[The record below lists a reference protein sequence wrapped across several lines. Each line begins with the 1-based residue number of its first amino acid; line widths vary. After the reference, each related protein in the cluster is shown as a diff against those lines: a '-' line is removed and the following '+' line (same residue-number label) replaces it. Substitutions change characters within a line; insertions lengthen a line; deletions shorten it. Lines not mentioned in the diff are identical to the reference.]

1 MLKYLCTM
9 AISKSPQQIL
19 NGQGKLVGIN
29 AERPAAIAARS
40 AYWDWMGTIPSW
52 KPPPLK
58 DTVGLG
64 IVTCNREDFL
74 KKVLDSIPRHK
85 IDYIVL
91 INDGDSA
98 DFKDKSDHGPRR
110 FVYSKNGLCGNYFY
124 TGGNRGVGFAKNWA
138 FTELLKT
145 GHSQE
150 LQNWPGDKQGV
161 DHMFIME
168 DDIIIKDENVFE
180 KYIEVSKKTGLKHLM
195 YGYHGPA
202 NKRNGKP
209 SPRKIVDYGDGVSIA
224 LNRHCVGAF
233 TYYHRSCFEKVGLFD
248 NRYINAFEHVD
259 HSYMLAKEKMST
271 PYWWW
276 ADVANSYDYLDE
288 LACSEDN
295 STIRGRP
302 DWEKNIWEAVE
313 IFLDKHGYKPAYDK
327 PVPDLLFEDVCKIL
341 KGIKNNV

>member
-1 MLKYLCTM
+1 M

-58 DTVGLG
+58 DNVGLG

-85 IDYIVL
+85 IHYLVL

-98 DFKDKSDHGPRR
+98 DFKDKSDNGPRR

-150 LQNWPGDKQGV
+150 LAHWPGDKQGI

-209 SPRKIVDYGDGVSIA
+209 FPRKIVDYGAGTSIA
-224 LNRHCVGAF
+224 LNQHCVGAF
-233 TYYHRSCFEKVGLFD
+233 TYYNKSVIEDIGVND
-248 NRYINAFEHVD
+248 SAYVNAWEHVD
-259 HSYMLAKEKMST
+259 HSYNIVKKGYLPA
-271 PYWWW
+271 YWWW
-276 ADVANSYDYLDE
+276 PDIANSYDYLDE
-288 LACSEDN
+288 LACSEV
-295 STIRGRP
+295 SSVIRPR
-302 DWEKNIWEAVE
+302 KNWRENITRGAKH
-313 IFLDKHGYKPAYDK
+313 FSGKHGYLPTQ
-327 PVPDLLFEDVCKIL
+327 VPDTHVNEVMNKL
-341 KGIKNNV
+341 KLIKKNA

>member
-1 MLKYLCTM
+1 MT
-9 AISKSPQQIL
+9 ISKSSQQIM

-40 AYWDWMGTIPSW
+40 AYWDWMGSIPAW

-85 IDYIVL
+85 IHYLVL

-98 DFKDKSDHGPRR
+98 DFKDKSDNGPRR

-138 FTELLKT
+138 FTELLKK

-150 LQNWPGDKQGV
+150 LAHWPGDKQGI

-180 KYIEVSKKTGLKHLM
+180 KYIEVSKKTGLKHMM

-209 SPRKIVDYGDGVSIA
+209 FPRKIVDYGDGTSIA
-224 LNRHCVGAF
+224 LNQHCVGAF
-233 TYYHRSCFEKVGLFD
+233 TYYNKSVIEDIG
-248 NRYINAFEHVD
+248 INDSAYVNAWEHVD
-259 HSYMLAKEKMST
+259 HSYKIVKKGYLPA
-271 PYWWW
+271 YWWW
-276 ADVANSYDYLDE
+276 PDIANSYDYLDE
-288 LACSEDN
+288 LACSEV
-295 STIRGRP
+295 SSVIRP
-302 DWEKNIWEAVE
+302 KKNWQENITRGAKH
-313 IFLDKHGYKPAYDK
+313 FYGKHGYLPTQ
-327 PVPDLLFEDVCKIL
+327 VPDTRVNEVMNKL
-341 KGIKNNV
+341 KSIKKNA

>member
-9 AISKSPQQIL
+9 TISKSSQQIM

-40 AYWDWMGTIPSW
+40 AYWDWMGSIPAW

-85 IDYIVL
+85 IHYLVL

-98 DFKDKSDHGPRR
+98 DFKDKSDNGPRR

-138 FTELLKT
+138 FTELLKK

-150 LQNWPGDKQGV
+150 LAHWPGDKQGI

-180 KYIEVSKKTGLKHLM
+180 KYIEVSKKTGLKHMM

-209 SPRKIVDYGDGVSIA
+209 FPRKIVDYGDGTSIA
-224 LNRHCVGAF
+224 LNQHCVGAF
-233 TYYHRSCFEKVGLFD
+233 TYYNKSVIEDIG
-248 NRYINAFEHVD
+248 INDSAYVNAWEHVD
-259 HSYMLAKEKMST
+259 HSYKIVKKGYLPA
-271 PYWWW
+271 YWWW
-276 ADVANSYDYLDE
+276 PDIANSYDYLDE
-288 LACSEDN
+288 LACSEV
-295 STIRGRP
+295 SSVIRP
-302 DWEKNIWEAVE
+302 KKNWQENITRGAKH
-313 IFLDKHGYKPAYDK
+313 FYGKHGYLPTQ
-327 PVPDLLFEDVCKIL
+327 VPDTRVNEVMNKL
-341 KGIKNNV
+341 KTIKKNA